1 MIPNFHNIPQYFHK
15 NINTQRILFFLAF
28 MTFGIGDGLTGAL
41 LMSTKGIYAES
52 NIPFRYLFDT
62 YGLAGFMTVKLT
74 FTAMILIAVF
84 IIYRQSN
91 GRCYWM
97 TTGWLAALFI
107 GGIMAITANLQA
119 VMDLAYMSPVS
130 IIALYLIMTFIF
142 VQSGDLVDRKK
153 PILFF
158 NKLRSILPLNH
169 ST

>member
-1 MIPNFHNIPQYFHK
+1 MIPNFHNISQYFHK
-15 NINTQRILFFLAF
+15 NINIQRILFFLAF

-41 LMSTKGIYAES
+41 LMSTKGIHAES

-62 YGLAGFMTVKLT
+62 YGLAGFMIVKLT
-74 FTAMILIAVF
+74 FTAMILMAVL

-119 VMDLAYMSPVS
+119 VMDLTDMSPVS

-142 VQSGDLVDRKK
+142 VQAGDLVDRKK